1 MIKSLNEL
9 AEEIPGWQIE
19 RERNGEKVRQGERK
33 SASLTE
39 DSLSST
45 ACRRVELKSL
55 QEAAGWIYG
64 GTSLRHRHLQA

>member
-19 RERNGEKVRQGERK
+19 GERNGERERT